1 MIEDEVVYVSSDDD
15 DIIDDTIV
23 DYDWEDELD
32 GLDDFDIDTAKCSL
46 CGRWYC
52 TCCGCD
58 CWMDDFDDEDE
69 EL

>member
-15 DIIDDTIV
+15 DIIDDNIV
-23 DYDWEDELD
+23 DDDWEDELD
-32 GLDDFDIDTAKCSL
+32 GLDDFDTDTDKCIL

>member
-15 DIIDDTIV
+15 DIIDDTV
-23 DYDWEDELD
+23 DSYWEDELD
-32 GLDDFDIDTAKCSL
+32 DFDSDTAKCSL